1 MKYNYLILQ
10 ERESGRLH
18 INIFMKGKKTDWKV
32 YWKNKKIEKKKNTKR
47 VGMILI
53 TWSGSNEW
61 VNPGWLT
68 FTCYLLLD

>member
-32 YWKNKKIEKKKNTKR
+32 HWKNKKIEKKKNTKR
-47 VGMILI
+47 VGMI
-53 TWSGSNEW
+53 SYYMEW
-61 VNPGWLT
+61 
-68 FTCYLLLD
+68 